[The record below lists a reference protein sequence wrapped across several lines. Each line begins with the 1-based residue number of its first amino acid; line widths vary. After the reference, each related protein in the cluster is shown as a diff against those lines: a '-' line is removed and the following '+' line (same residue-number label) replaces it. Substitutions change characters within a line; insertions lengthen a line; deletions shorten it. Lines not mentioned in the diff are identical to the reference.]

1 MHSKI
6 LKYFVKLFSL
16 FFIKKRDKF
25 KTLYKTLNI
34 MKTKEVIGK
43 IIKQENIST
52 IDQNKLPNT
61 FVINV
66 PDPYKSYYNRFTH
79 INKPSSIIF
88 VTKTPNSFENI
99 LRTTRKI
106 NKAYNLNL
114 LAAKC
119 EVAINRRKING
130 VRVRGINR
138 FNEIPQ
144 IQQYYKDAGFDFAK
158 SEKFEDVEALIRIN
172 RFMNIEKLEEGFYHS
187 GTEENAYYIEIPKH
201 INWDEFRT
209 MTYEIKNNISDKNYD
224 IALGIL
230 YQNSGI
236 TEILRVY
243 RPKISLEM
251 LKTIKEKYLKKLE

>member
-6 LKYFVKLFSL
+6 IKYFVKLFCL

-25 KTLYKTLNI
+25 KTLYKILNI

-99 LRTTRKI
+99 LRTTKKI
-106 NKAYNLNL
+106 NETYNLNL
-114 LAAKC
+114 VAAKC
-119 EVAINRRKING
+119 EVNINRRKISG
-130 VRVRGINR
+130 IRVRGINR
-138 FNEIPQ
+138 YNEIPQ

-158 SEKFEDVEALIRIN
+158 SEKFEEKEALIRIN
-172 RFMNIEKLEEGFYHS
+172 RFMNIKELEKGFYHS
-187 GTEENAYYIEIPKH
+187 STEENAYYIEIPKH
-201 INWDEFRT
+201 LNWDEFRT

-230 YQNSGI
+230 YKNGGI
-236 TEILRVY
+236 TEILRVV
-243 RPKISLEM
+243 RPNISIEM
-251 LKTIKEKYLKKLE
+251 LKTIQEKYLKKLQ

>member
-1 MHSKI
+1 MHNKI
-6 LKYFVKLFSL
+6 IKSFVKLFYL
-16 FFIKKRDKF
+16 FFIKKSDKF
-25 KTLYKTLNI
+25 KTLSKILNI

-43 IIKQENIST
+43 IIKQENISS

-61 FVINV
+61 FVINI

-79 INKPSSIIF
+79 IHKPSSIIF

-99 LRTTRKI
+99 LRTTSEI
-106 NKAYNLNL
+106 NTVYNLDL

-119 EVAINRRKING
+119 EVSINRRKING
-130 VRVRGINR
+130 IRVRGISR
-138 FNEIPQ
+138 FSDIPQ
-144 IQQYYKDAGFDFAK
+144 IQQYYKDAGFVFAK

-172 RFMNIEKLEEGFYHS
+172 RFMNIEKIDEGFYHS
-187 GTEENAYYIEIPKH
+187 GTEENAYFIEIPKH
-201 INWDEFRT
+201 INWDDFRT
-209 MTYEIKNNISDKNYD
+209 MTYEIKNNITDKNFD
-224 IALGIL
+224 IALGIF
-230 YQNSGI
+230 YHNGGI